1 MSTAAAASPPAA
13 PLSLPDAARPL
24 RPLGGVFVP
33 ETLIFALDQLETE
46 YRKAQADPQ
55 FHNDFDYY
63 LREFVGRPS
72 RLYFAKRLTE
82 KLGGARVYLKRE
94 DLNHTGAHK
103 INNTIG
109 QAL

>member
-1 MSTAAAASPPAA
+1 MSSAISSPNSSSTAIV
-13 PLSLPDAARPL
+13 PDATGHFGPY
-24 RPLGGVFVP
+24 GGVFVP
-33 ETLIFALDQLETE
+33 ETLVAALGQLERE
-46 YRKAQADPQ
+46 YAAARRDPQ
-55 FHNDFDYY
+55 FQREFDYY

-109 QAL
+109 Q